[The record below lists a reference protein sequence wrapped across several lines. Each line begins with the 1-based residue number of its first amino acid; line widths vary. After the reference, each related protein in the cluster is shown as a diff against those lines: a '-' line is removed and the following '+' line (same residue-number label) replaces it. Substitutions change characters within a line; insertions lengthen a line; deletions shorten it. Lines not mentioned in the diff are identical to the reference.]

1 MKHDELMAE
10 YAPKAAQQAQER
22 AQQPK
27 AAHAQGKPVPSAKQ
41 RRKGKGQPVPQPI
54 ATVTV
59 PIGTRQE
66 VYEALELLTGGNI
79 AITSINGGKVKK
91 GVNNGN
97 DGKGQ
102 VSTNE

>member
-22 AQQPK
+22 AQRPV
-27 AAHAQGKPVPSAKQ
+27 AAHAQGKTVKQQKRAKRRGEPVA
-41 RRKGKGQPVPQPI
+41 QPI
-54 ATVTV
+54 TTVHV

-66 VYEALELLTGGNI
+66 VFEALELLTGGNI